1 MNTAPIYSRAALISA
16 AAEPAGYLDL
26 LLAEGGVASRAR
38 PGQFVMIRGWPGMD
52 PLLPRPF
59 DIVDTDPD
67 GGSFRLI
74 VKIEGRGT
82 ELLSHLRPGSELQ
95 VTGPLGQPVTDFS
108 CSSVALLV
116 RGAGAAAVVLLARE
130 AKRQGAEVTTF
141 LSARTSDRL
150 VARKYLEPLSTTLEV
165 ATDDGSAGYHGSA
178 LDLLDRLLAARPPQ
192 RLYSCGARRFA
203 RRVQALD
210 LEGRIQGF
218 VFLEGLMACGMG
230 NCHGC
235 AVKKREEAGYFL
247 VCRDGP
253 VFPAGKVVIA

>member
-1 MNTAPIYSRAALISA
+1 MNTAPTYRTARLISA
-16 AAEPAGYLDL
+16 EAEPEGYLDL
-26 LLAEGGVASRAR
+26 LLEEAEICRRAR
-38 PGQFVMIRGWPGMD
+38 PGQFVMLRGWPGQD

-67 GGSFRLI
+67 EGSFRLI

-82 ELLSHLRPGSELQ
+82 ELLSRLRPGSELQ

-116 RGAGAAAVVLLARE
+116 RGAGAAAVVFLARE
-130 AKRQGAEVTTF
+130 ASRRGVEVTTI
-141 LSARTSDRL
+141 LSARTADKL
-150 VARKYLEPLSTTLEV
+150 VARRYLEPLSGELLV

-178 LDLLDRLLAARPPQ
+178 LDLLDRLLAERPPE
-192 RLYSCGARRFA
+192 RIYSCGARRFA
-203 RRVQALD
+203 RRVQQLD
-210 LEGRIQGF
+210 REGRVQGF

-235 AVKKREEAGYFL
+235 AVKREDGAGYLL
-247 VCRDGP
+247 VCCDGP
-253 VFPAGKVVIA
+253 VFAAARVVIS

>member
-16 AAEPAGYLDL
+16 EAEPAGYLDL
-26 LLAEGGVASRAR
+26 LIQQQEICRRAR

-59 DIVDTDPD
+59 DIVDTDPEA
-67 GGSFRLI
+67 GSFRLI

-82 ELLSHLRPGSELQ
+82 ELLSRLRPGSELQ
-95 VTGPLGQPVTDFS
+95 VAGPLGQALTDFS
-108 CSSVALLV
+108 CSSLALLA
-116 RGAGAAAVVLLARE
+116 RGVGAAAVVLLARE
-130 AKRQGAEVTTF
+130 ARRQGAEVTTF